1 MNIKENKQILLI
13 SPRGFCAGVTRAID
27 TVVEVLEKFG
37 PPVYV
42 KHEIVHNK
50 HVIDDLK
57 AKGAIFIEDIN
68 DAPID
73 KPLVF
78 SAHGVAK
85 NILDTAKQ
93 MNKYVVD
100 ATCPLVT
107 KVHVQAI
114 KFYNLNYKIIL
125 IGHKNHPE
133 VEGTLGQ
140 LPAGGIVLIEN
151 LDDIQNLKFENEDKL
166 AYVTQTTLSVDDTKE
181 IIDALKKKF
190 PHIKS
195 SPKEDICYATTNRQ
209 NAIKDYA
216 HECDSF
222 IVVGSKNSSNSNRLV
237 EVAKKSGCNLS
248 VLLENASNL
257 NIDNYKNHQT
267 IGLSSGASV
276 PDILVQDVISKF
288 REAFEINVK
297 EVGAGEEN
305 ISFKLPRGCL
315 LYTSPS
321 PRD

>member
-1 MNIKENKQILLI
+1 MNIKKNKEILLI

-27 TVVEVLEKFG
+27 TVVEVLAKFG

-140 LPAGGIVLIEN
+140 LSAGAIVLIEN

-237 EVAKKSGCNLS
+237 EVAKKSGCDLS

-305 ISFKLPRGCL
+305 ISFKLPRGI
-315 LYTSPS
+315 
-321 PRD
+321 

>member
-114 KFYNLNYKIIL
+114 KFYNLDYKIIL

-140 LPAGGIVLIEN
+140 LPAGAIVLIEN

-209 NAIKDYA
+209 NAIKEYA

-297 EVGAGEEN
+297 EVSAGEEN
-305 ISFKLPRGCL
+305 ISFKLPRGI
-315 LYTSPS
+315 
-321 PRD
+321 

>member
-27 TVVEVLEKFG
+27 TVVEILEKFG

-93 MNKYVVD
+93 LNKYVVD

-114 KFYNLNYKIIL
+114 KFYNLDYKIIL

-140 LPAGGIVLIEN
+140 LPAGGIELIEN
-151 LDDIQNLKFENEDKL
+151 LEDIQNLNFENKDKL

-237 EVAKKSGCNLS
+237 EVAKKSGCDLS

-305 ISFKLPRGCL
+305 ISFKLPRGI
-315 LYTSPS
+315 
-321 PRD
+321 

>member
-114 KFYNLNYKIIL
+114 KFYNQNYKIIL

-140 LPAGGIVLIEN
+140 LPAGAIVLIEN

-237 EVAKKSGCNLS
+237 EVAKKSGCDLS
-248 VLLENASNL
+248 VLLENANNL

-305 ISFKLPRGCL
+305 ISFKLPRGI
-315 LYTSPS
+315 
-321 PRD
+321 

>member
-27 TVVEVLEKFG
+27 TVVEILEKFG

-209 NAIKDYA
+209 NAIKEYA

-237 EVAKKSGCNLS
+237 EVAKKSGCDLS

-305 ISFKLPRGCL
+305 ISFKLPRGI
-315 LYTSPS
+315 
-321 PRD
+321 

>member
-27 TVVEVLEKFG
+27 TVVEILEKFG

-140 LPAGGIVLIEN
+140 LPAGAIVLIEN

-181 IIDALKKKF
+181 IIDTLKKKF

-209 NAIKDYA
+209 NAIKEYA

-237 EVAKKSGCNLS
+237 EVAKKSGCDLS

-288 REAFEINVK
+288 RDAFEINVK

-305 ISFKLPRGCL
+305 ISFKLPRGI
-315 LYTSPS
+315 
-321 PRD
+321 

>member
-114 KFYNLNYKIIL
+114 KFYNLDFLIHLKSQRIIN
-125 IGHKNHPE
+125 G
-133 VEGTLGQ
+133 
-140 LPAGGIVLIEN
+140 
-151 LDDIQNLKFENEDKL
+151 
-166 AYVTQTTLSVDDTKE
+166 
-181 IIDALKKKF
+181 
-190 PHIKS
+190 
-195 SPKEDICYATTNRQ
+195 
-209 NAIKDYA
+209 
-216 HECDSF
+216 
-222 IVVGSKNSSNSNRLV
+222 
-237 EVAKKSGCNLS
+237 
-248 VLLENASNL
+248 
-257 NIDNYKNHQT
+257 
-267 IGLSSGASV
+267 
-276 PDILVQDVISKF
+276 
-288 REAFEINVK
+288 
-297 EVGAGEEN
+297 
-305 ISFKLPRGCL
+305 
-315 LYTSPS
+315 
-321 PRD
+321 

>member
-114 KFYNLNYKIIL
+114 KFYNLDYKIIL

-140 LPAGGIVLIEN
+140 LPVGGIVLIEN

-209 NAIKDYA
+209 NAIKEYA

-237 EVAKKSGCNLS
+237 EVAKKSGCDLS

-305 ISFKLPRGCL
+305 ISFKLPRGI
-315 LYTSPS
+315 
-321 PRD
+321 

>member
-27 TVVEVLEKFG
+27 TVVEVLDKFG

-93 MNKYVVD
+93 INKYVVD

-140 LPAGGIVLIEN
+140 LPTGEIVLIEN

-209 NAIKDYA
+209 NAIKEYA

-237 EVAKKSGCNLS
+237 EVAKKSGCGLS

-305 ISFKLPRGCL
+305 ISFKLPRGI
-315 LYTSPS
+315 
-321 PRD
+321 

>member
-140 LPAGGIVLIEN
+140 LPAGAIVLIEN

-181 IIDALKKKF
+181 IIDVLKKKF

-237 EVAKKSGCNLS
+237 EVAKKSGCDLS

-305 ISFKLPRGCL
+305 ISFKLPRGI
-315 LYTSPS
+315 
-321 PRD
+321 

>member
-237 EVAKKSGCNLS
+237 EVAKKSGCGLS

-305 ISFKLPRGCL
+305 ISFKLPRGI
-315 LYTSPS
+315 
-321 PRD
+321 

>member
-140 LPAGGIVLIEN
+140 LPAGAIVLIEN
-151 LDDIQNLKFENEDKL
+151 LDDIKNLKFENEDKL

-181 IIDALKKKF
+181 IIDALKTKF

-237 EVAKKSGCNLS
+237 EVAKKSGCDLS

-288 REAFEINVK
+288 REVFEINVK

-305 ISFKLPRGCL
+305 ISFKLPRGI
-315 LYTSPS
+315 
-321 PRD
+321 

>member
-50 HVIDDLK
+50 HVIDELK

-140 LPAGGIVLIEN
+140 LPAGAIVLIEN

-237 EVAKKSGCNLS
+237 EVAKKSGCDLS
-248 VLLENASNL
+248 VLLENANNL

-305 ISFKLPRGCL
+305 ISFKLPRGI
-315 LYTSPS
+315 
-321 PRD
+321 

>member
-1 MNIKENKQILLI
+1 MNIKKNKEILLI

-27 TVVEVLEKFG
+27 TVVEVLAKFG

-114 KFYNLNYKIIL
+114 KFYNLNHKIIL

-140 LPAGGIVLIEN
+140 LPAGAIVLIEN

-237 EVAKKSGCNLS
+237 EVAKKSGCDLS

-305 ISFKLPRGCL
+305 ISFKLPRGI
-315 LYTSPS
+315 
-321 PRD
+321 

>member
-27 TVVEVLEKFG
+27 TVVEILEKFG

-140 LPAGGIVLIEN
+140 LPAGAIVLIEN

-237 EVAKKSGCNLS
+237 EVAKKSGCDLS

-305 ISFKLPRGCL
+305 ISFKLPRGI
-315 LYTSPS
+315 YVEFKQS
-321 PRD
+321 

>member
-27 TVVEVLEKFG
+27 TVVEIIEKFG

-93 MNKYVVD
+93 KNKYVVD

-140 LPAGGIVLIEN
+140 LPAGAIVLIEN
-151 LDDIQNLKFENEDKL
+151 VDDIQNLKFENEDKL

-181 IIDALKKKF
+181 IIDALKKRF

-209 NAIKDYA
+209 NAIKEYA

-237 EVAKKSGCNLS
+237 EVAKKSGCDLS

-297 EVGAGEEN
+297 EVGAVEEN
-305 ISFKLPRGCL
+305 ISFKLPRGV
-315 LYTSPS
+315 
-321 PRD
+321 

>member
-27 TVVEVLEKFG
+27 TVVKVLEKFG

-57 AKGAIFIEDIN
+57 AKGAVFIEDIN

-114 KFYNLNYKIIL
+114 KFYNLDYKIIL

-140 LPAGGIVLIEN
+140 LPAGAIVLIEN
-151 LDDIQNLKFENEDKL
+151 LDDIKNLKFENEDKL

-237 EVAKKSGCNLS
+237 EVAKKSGCDLS

-305 ISFKLPRGCL
+305 ISFKLPRGI
-315 LYTSPS
+315 
-321 PRD
+321 

>member
-140 LPAGGIVLIEN
+140 LPAGAIVLIEN

-181 IIDALKKKF
+181 IINALKKKF

-237 EVAKKSGCNLS
+237 EVAKKSGCDLS

-305 ISFKLPRGCL
+305 ISFKLPRGI
-315 LYTSPS
+315 
-321 PRD
+321 

>member
-140 LPAGGIVLIEN
+140 LPAGAIVLIEN

-190 PHIKS
+190 PLIKS

-237 EVAKKSGCNLS
+237 EVAKKSGCDLS

-305 ISFKLPRGCL
+305 ISFKLPRGI
-315 LYTSPS
+315 
-321 PRD
+321 